1 MSISIDANAKRFLG
15 RRYDVCIDSWVFCDG
30 SGRITNEA
38 RELVVQGRDNVPLL
52 DIWKLLGHNKVLAA
66 AREAD
71 KFLPGMDLWA
81 LIDPQGRVYRGTA
94 EELFPVL
101 AAAHP
106 LLKTRNPE
114 ASGA

>member
-1 MSISIDANAKRFLG
+1 MIMKPQDIMGLFGMAKENTPAVG
-15 RRYDVCIDSWVFCDG
+15 TG
-30 SGRITNEA
+30 TTNVSA
-38 RELVVQGRDNVPLL
+38 KPIHADN
-52 DIWKLLGHNKVLAA
+52 VLAA

-71 KFLPGMDLWA
+71 KFLPGLDLWA

-106 LLKTRNPE
+106 LLKTRIL
-114 ASGA
+114 